1 MNLARFHEFVKSG
14 YYWPTVA
21 VVAGGIGIAV
31 GVSVDRIFGENGEP
45 EEGEACP
52 EGEWDKEWDE
62 PADRLPPIPEG
73 VNEITRQEKVVE
85 DRLFSKPDISKLVDY
100 TKYSDKAKAYSA
112 DKDGDVVPVEFPDDT
127 DAPEADDPRMEII
140 DEQEFMKATGNMDGY
155 VSVTC
160 GYFTQDGILA
170 GWDEDMDEKD
180 IGETVGW
187 RAVRMFDSPDVKAVY
202 VRNTHLKV
210 LYEVVRYDDA
220 YEEVLADAEQKSFE
234 SVGEGREK

>member
-1 MNLARFHEFVKSG
+1 MDLARFYEFAKSG

-31 GVSVDRIFGENGEP
+31 GVSVDRIFGGDVEP
-45 EEGEACP
+45 EEGDACV
-52 EGEWDKEWDE
+52 EEEWDE

-73 VNEITRQEKVVE
+73 VNEIAKQEKVVE

-112 DKDGDVVPVEFPDDT
+112 DKDGDVPPNEFPDDA

-220 YEEVLADAEQKSFE
+220 YEEVLADAEQKAFVSAD
-234 SVGEGREK
+234 EGRGK